1 LVISKKKDQR
11 RMKIHEAAKKLVDL
25 GVPGKEKKRAITN
38 AVKNRPFNNKTA
50 DVKSAIEKYVEK
62 ALVRWAYT
70 EEIITKP
77 ERHKDETGRFEKGRG
92 KNSDWLEKA
101 VYEAAAV
108 WAVRDR
114 AKKIAAEGGRKKK
127 TLSAKEICEI
137 RRHAKGVFASP
148 CMEYEPPSNITITT
162 PNPSFI
168 YDFRALTPK
177 IVADAALNDLVIAW
191 IAATAKAQKKWKI
204 SEPAQVIFS
213 WRHNPEHY
221 PSTDTG
227 NIAGAYEG
235 PPPPSKEFED
245 FTLQHMPEE
254 SEIKKLVNLLY
265 QRRIES
271 SDAVDFLHAG
281 KGKMHATDPEEV
293 EHQFLFDDINVKSA
307 ESNKDELVILL
318 DGQDSRIKALY
329 APVELYSPDIEYGRK
344 YRDHRY

>member
-1 LVISKKKDQR
+1 
-11 RMKIHEAAKKLVDL
+11 MNIHKAAKKLIDL
-25 GVPGKEKKRAITN
+25 GIPGEEKKRAITK
-38 AVKNRPFNNKTA
+38 AVESRPFKNKTA
-50 DVKSAIEKYVEK
+50 DVKSALQKYVEK
-62 ALVRWAYT
+62 TLVRWAYT

-77 ERHKDETGRFEKGRG
+77 ERHKDETGGFEKGRG

-137 RRHAKGVFASP
+137 RRHAKSVFASP
-148 CMEYEPPSNITITT
+148 CMEYELPSNITITT

-177 IVADAALNDLVIAW
+177 IADAALNDLVITW
-191 IAATAKAQKKWKI
+191 IAATVKAQKKRKI

-221 PSTDTG
+221 PSIDIG
-227 NIAGAYEG
+227 DIAAAYEG
-235 PPPPSKEFED
+235 PSPPSKEFDD
-245 FTLQHMPEE
+245 FVMQNMPEE
-254 SEIKKLVNLLY
+254 SEIQKLLNLLI
-265 QRRIES
+265 QRGVES
-271 SDAVDFLHAG
+271 SDVVEFMLGG
-281 KGKMHATDPEEV
+281 KGKMHANDPEEV
-293 EHQFLFDDINVKSA
+293 EHQFLFDDTYV
-307 ESNKDELVILL
+307 ESTHSNRDELVILL

-329 APVELYSPDIEYGRK
+329 APFEPYSPDIEYGRK